1 LAQITQGINL
11 WCPPLRLRAGQ
22 AFAKSAKDGAA
33 SFVVICGIARGKDG
47 SAPYMLDS
55 SSMKPGQRRIFN
67 TPAFWLGL
75 AACLTALLVQ
85 SGDLG
90 SIDTVRRL
98 QTTHSFWT
106 SAPAVLPEEYP
117 EFGVMG
123 RNGTIYAWYGMG
135 QSLLMLP
142 SDIIGTYLE
151 RIPRF
156 ADFSDHDPG
165 IRAILVSYSVNIPV
179 CILTVLVCFRFLR
192 LLEFTV
198 NQAVAGALALL
209 FGTTFLLYTQNML
222 ENNFILL
229 LTLTGL
235 CFQYEWLHTGSTR
248 SLWIGSLALGANLLT
263 RLTTAMDIAAAALFV
278 VLVLWLKGF
287 RGRDLLARLYS
298 YARVAGPSYAIF
310 VLVDRIY
317 QYYRFGSFFNTY
329 VSIAA
334 EQQRKFNPSLP
345 PNFPWTTP
353 LREGFLGPLITP
365 EKSIFLFDP
374 LIVLTLLLSFLVW
387 KRFGS
392 EIKAYLLAGSWLLV
406 VYILFYAKY
415 FVWSGDFA
423 WGDRYITTPVQLLA
437 MISIPL
443 LLRYRVYLRRFA
455 WRLGIGIAA
464 VSLVIQLA
472 SVVFWH
478 PLEIHQMETLGH
490 PTFVVGLRF
499 ENMAAAVLDKVDQW
513 GLSNDDTREI
523 DGIRAQTPYFLPFL
537 LKKDGSVS
545 KTAADGLIAAWFVGL
560 AALIAVLLVIRR
572 KALGQEFANVTT
584 VAEQLSEE
592 VAA

>member
-1 LAQITQGINL
+1 MFDL
-11 WCPPLRLRAGQ
+11 
-22 AFAKSAKDGAA
+22 
-33 SFVVICGIARGKDG
+33 
-47 SAPYMLDS
+47 
-55 SSMKPGQRRIFN
+55 SSMRPGPRRILN
-67 TPAFWLGL
+67 NPAFWLGL
-75 AACLTALLVQ
+75 AAFLTALLVQ

-106 SAPAVLPEEYP
+106 SAPAVLPGEYP

-142 SDIIGTYLE
+142 SDLVGTYLE
-151 RIPRF
+151 RRPWF
-156 ADFSDHDPG
+156 AGFADHDPG

-192 LLEFTV
+192 LLEFTA

-222 ENNFILL
+222 ENNFILM
-229 LTLTGL
+229 LTLMGL
-235 CFQYEWLHTGSTR
+235 CFQYEWLSTGSTR

-278 VLVLWLKGF
+278 VLVLWLRGF
-287 RGRDLLARLYS
+287 RGRDFLARLRD
-298 YARVAGPSYAIF
+298 YARVAGPSYGVF
-310 VLVDRIY
+310 LLVDRIY

-334 EQQRKFNPSLP
+334 EQQRQLDPSLP

-353 LREGFLGPLITP
+353 LWEGFLGPLITP

-374 LIVLTLLLSFLVW
+374 LILLTLLLSFLVW

-392 EIKAYLLAGSWLLV
+392 EIKAYLVAGLWLLV
-406 VYILFYAKY
+406 IYILFYARY

-443 LLRYRVYLRRFA
+443 LLRYRAHLRRVA
-455 WRLGIGIAA
+455 WRLGLGIAA
-464 VSLVIQLA
+464 ASVVIQLA
-472 SVVFWH
+472 SVIFWH

-513 GLSNDDTREI
+513 GLSNEDTREI
-523 DGIRAQTPYFLPFL
+523 DGIRSQTPYFLPFL
-537 LKKDGSVS
+537 LKKDESIS
-545 KTAADGLIAAWFVGL
+545 KMLADGLIAAWFVGL
-560 AALIAVLLVIRR
+560 AALIAALLVIGR
-572 KALGQEFANVTT
+572 KARGEEFAIVTP
-584 VAEQLSEE
+584 VAEESAEK

>member
-1 LAQITQGINL
+1 MN
-11 WCPPLRLRAGQ
+11 
-22 AFAKSAKDGAA
+22 K
-33 SFVVICGIARGKDG
+33 
-47 SAPYMLDS
+47 
-55 SSMKPGQRRIFN
+55 
-67 TPAFWLGL
+67 PAFWLGL
-75 AACLTALLVQ
+75 AALLTALLVQ

-106 SAPAVLPEEYP
+106 SAPAVLPGQYP

-142 SDIIGTYLE
+142 SDVVGTYLE
-151 RIPRF
+151 RMPWF

-165 IRAILVSYSVNIPV
+165 IRAILVSYSVNILV

-209 FGTTFLLYTQNML
+209 FGTTFLLYTQNMV

-235 CFQYEWLHTGSTR
+235 CFQYEWLCTGSTR

-278 VLVLWLKGF
+278 VLILWLKGF
-287 RGRDLLARLYS
+287 RGRDLLVRLYG
-298 YARVAGPSYAIF
+298 YARVTGASYAVF
-310 VLVDRIY
+310 LLVDRIY

-334 EQQRKFNPSLP
+334 EQQRKLDPSLP

-353 LREGFLGPLITP
+353 LREGFLGPLIAP

-392 EIKAYLLAGSWLLV
+392 EIKAYLLAGLWLLV
-406 VYILFYAKY
+406 IYMLFYAKY

-443 LLRYRVYLRRFA
+443 LLRYRAQLRPVA
-455 WRLGIGIAA
+455 WRMGIGIAA
-464 VSLVIQLA
+464 ASLVIQLA

-499 ENMAAAVLDKVDQW
+499 ENMAAAALDKVDQW
-513 GLSNDDTREI
+513 GLSNDETREI

-545 KTAADGLIAAWFVGL
+545 KMLADGLIAGWFVGL
-560 AALIAVLLVIRR
+560 AALIAVLLEIGRR
-572 KALGQEFANVTT
+572 ARGEEFVT
-584 VAEQLSEE
+584 VMPVEEESADE

>member
-1 LAQITQGINL
+1 MFDL
-11 WCPPLRLRAGQ
+11 
-22 AFAKSAKDGAA
+22 
-33 SFVVICGIARGKDG
+33 
-47 SAPYMLDS
+47 
-55 SSMKPGQRRIFN
+55 SSMRPGPRRILN
-67 TPAFWLGL
+67 NPAFWLGL
-75 AACLTALLVQ
+75 AALLTALLVQ

-106 SAPAVLPEEYP
+106 SAPAVLPGEYP

-142 SDIIGTYLE
+142 SDLVGTYLE
-151 RIPRF
+151 RMPWF
-156 ADFSDHDPG
+156 AAFADHDPG

-192 LLEFTV
+192 LLEFTA

-209 FGTTFLLYTQNML
+209 FGTTFLFYTQNML
-222 ENNFILL
+222 ENNFILM
-229 LTLTGL
+229 LTLMGL
-235 CFQYEWLHTGSTR
+235 CFQYEWLSTGSTR

-278 VLVLWLKGF
+278 VLVLWLRGF
-287 RGRDLLARLYS
+287 RGRDFLARLRD
-298 YARVAGPSYAIF
+298 YARVAGPSYGVF
-310 VLVDRIY
+310 LLVDRIY

-334 EQQRKFNPSLP
+334 EQQRQLDPSLP

-353 LREGFLGPLITP
+353 LWEGFLGPLITP

-374 LIVLTLLLSFLVW
+374 LILLTLLLSFSVW

-392 EIKAYLLAGSWLLV
+392 EIKAYLVAGLWLLV
-406 VYILFYAKY
+406 IYILFYARY

-443 LLRYRVYLRRFA
+443 LLRYRAHLRRVA

-513 GLSNDDTREI
+513 GLSNEDTREI
-523 DGIRAQTPYFLPFL
+523 DGIRSQTPYFLPFL
-537 LKKDGSVS
+537 LKKDESIS
-545 KTAADGLIAAWFVGL
+545 KMLADGLIAAWFVGV
-560 AALIAVLLVIRR
+560 AALIAALLVIGR
-572 KALGQEFANVTT
+572 KARGEEFAIVTP
-584 VAEQLSEE
+584 VAEESAEE

>member
-1 LAQITQGINL
+1 MLNL
-11 WCPPLRLRAGQ
+11 SPMRL
-22 AFAKSAKDGAA
+22 
-33 SFVVICGIARGKDG
+33 
-47 SAPYMLDS
+47 
-55 SSMKPGQRRIFN
+55 GQRRIFDN
-67 TPAFWLGL
+67 PAFWLGL
-75 AACLTALLVQ
+75 AALLTALLVQ

-123 RNGTIYAWYGMG
+123 RNGAIYAWYGMG

-142 SDIIGTYLE
+142 SDMVGTFLE
-151 RIPRF
+151 RMPRF

-192 LLEFTV
+192 LLEFTA
-198 NQAVAGALALL
+198 NQAMAGSLGLL
-209 FGTTFLLYTQNML
+209 LGTTFLLYTQNML
-222 ENNFILL
+222 ENNFILM

-235 CFQYEWLHTGSTR
+235 CFQYEWVRTGSTR

-263 RLTTAMDIAAAALFV
+263 RLTTGMDIAAAALFV
-278 VLVLWLKGF
+278 VLVLWLNGF
-287 RGRDLLARLYS
+287 RGRDLMARLYG
-298 YARVAGPSYAIF
+298 YARVAGPSYAVF
-310 VLVDRIY
+310 LLVDRIY

-374 LIVLTLLLSFLVW
+374 LILLTLLLSFLVW

-392 EIKAYLLAGSWLLV
+392 EIKAYLLAALWLLV
-406 VYILFYAKY
+406 IYILFYARY
-415 FVWSGDFA
+415 FVWSGDYA

-443 LLRYRVYLRRFA
+443 SLRYRAQLRRVA
-455 WRLGIGIAA
+455 WRLGMGIAA
-464 VSLVIQLA
+464 ASLVIQFA
-472 SVVFWH
+472 SVVFWY

-499 ENMAAAVLDKVDQW
+499 ENMAAAVLDRVDQW
-513 GLSNDDTREI
+513 GLRNEDTREI
-523 DGIRAQTPYFLPFL
+523 DGIRAETPYFLPFL
-537 LKKDGSVS
+537 LKKDDSIS
-545 KTAADGLIAAWFVGL
+545 QRLADGLIAAWFVGL
-560 AALIAVLLVIRR
+560 AALIAVLLVIGR
-572 KALGQEFANVTT
+572 KARGQEFAT
-584 VAEQLSEE
+584 VMPLAEQLSEE

>member
-1 LAQITQGINL
+1 M
-11 WCPPLRLRAGQ
+11 
-22 AFAKSAKDGAA
+22 AA
-33 SFVVICGIARGKDG
+33 
-47 SAPYMLDS
+47 L
-55 SSMKPGQRRIFN
+55 
-67 TPAFWLGL
+67 
-75 AACLTALLVQ
+75 LTALLVQ

-98 QTTHSFWT
+98 QTTHSLWT

-142 SDIIGTYLE
+142 SDLVGAYLE
-151 RIPRF
+151 RSPWF
-156 ADFSDHDPG
+156 AGFSDHDPG
-165 IRAILVSYSVNIPV
+165 LRAILVSYSVNIPV
-179 CILTVLVCFRFLR
+179 CVFTVLVCFRFLR
-192 LLEFTV
+192 LLKFTA
-198 NQAVAGALALL
+198 NQAIAGALALL
-209 FGTTFLLYTQNML
+209 LGTTFLLYTQNML

-229 LTLTGL
+229 LTLIGL
-235 CFQYEWLHTGSTR
+235 CFQYEWVRTGCTR

-287 RGRDLLARLYS
+287 RGRDLLARLYG
-298 YARVAGPSYAIF
+298 YARVAGPSYAVF
-310 VLVDRIY
+310 LLVDRIY

-329 VSIAA
+329 VSLAA

-374 LIVLTLLLSFLVW
+374 LIVLTLVLSFIVW

-392 EIKAYLLAGSWLLV
+392 EIKAYLLAALWLLV
-406 VYILFYAKY
+406 IYILFYAKY

-443 LLRYRVYLRRFA
+443 LLRYRAQLRPIA

-464 VSLVIQLA
+464 VSVVIQLA

-499 ENMAAAVLDKVDQW
+499 ENMAAAVLDKVEQW

-523 DGIRAQTPYFLPFL
+523 DGIRSQTPYFLPFL
-537 LKKDGSVS
+537 LKKDGSIS
-545 KTAADGLIAAWFVGL
+545 TMLADGLIGAWFVVL
-560 AALIAVLLVIRR
+560 AALIAVLRVIWG
-572 KALGQEFANVTT
+572 KARGAGFATVTPI
-584 VAEQLSEE
+584 AEASPEE

>member
-1 LAQITQGINL
+1 M
-11 WCPPLRLRAGQ
+11 R
-22 AFAKSAKDGAA
+22 
-33 SFVVICGIARGKDG
+33 
-47 SAPYMLDS
+47 
-55 SSMKPGQRRIFN
+55 PGPRRILN
-67 TPAFWLGL
+67 NPAFWLGL
-75 AACLTALLVQ
+75 AAFLTALLVQ

-106 SAPAVLPEEYP
+106 SAPAVLPGEYP

-142 SDIIGTYLE
+142 SDLVGTYLE
-151 RIPRF
+151 RMPWF
-156 ADFSDHDPG
+156 AGFADHDPG

-192 LLEFTV
+192 LLEFTA

-209 FGTTFLLYTQNML
+209 FGTTFLFYTQNML
-222 ENNFILL
+222 ENNFILM
-229 LTLTGL
+229 LTLMGL
-235 CFQYEWLHTGSTR
+235 CFQYEWLSTGSTR

-278 VLVLWLKGF
+278 VLVLWLRGF
-287 RGRDLLARLYS
+287 RGRDFLARLRD
-298 YARVAGPSYAIF
+298 YARVAGPSYGVF
-310 VLVDRIY
+310 LLVDRIY

-334 EQQRKFNPSLP
+334 EQQRQLDPSLP

-353 LREGFLGPLITP
+353 LWEGFLGPLITP

-374 LIVLTLLLSFLVW
+374 LILLTLLLSFLVW

-392 EIKAYLLAGSWLLV
+392 EIKAYLVAGLWLLV
-406 VYILFYAKY
+406 IYILFYARY

-443 LLRYRVYLRRFA
+443 LLRYRAHLRQVA

-464 VSLVIQLA
+464 VSVVIQLA
-472 SVVFWH
+472 SVIFWH

-513 GLSNDDTREI
+513 GLSNEDTREI
-523 DGIRAQTPYFLPFL
+523 DGIRSQTPYFLPFL
-537 LKKDGSVS
+537 LKKDESIS
-545 KTAADGLIAAWFVGL
+545 KMLADGLIAAWFVGV
-560 AALIAVLLVIRR
+560 AALIAALLVIGR
-572 KALGQEFANVTT
+572 KARGEEFAIVAP
-584 VAEQLSEE
+584 VAEESAEE

>member
-1 LAQITQGINL
+1 M
-11 WCPPLRLRAGQ
+11 RLRQ
-22 AFAKSAKDGAA
+22 K
-33 SFVVICGIARGKDG
+33 
-47 SAPYMLDS
+47 
-55 SSMKPGQRRIFN
+55 RIFN
-67 TPAFWLGL
+67 NPAFWLGL
-75 AACLTALLVQ
+75 AALLTALLVQ

-142 SDIIGTYLE
+142 SDLLGTYLE
-151 RIPRF
+151 RMPWF

-192 LLEFTV
+192 LLEFTA
-198 NQAVAGALALL
+198 NQAIAGALGLL
-209 FGTTFLLYTQNML
+209 FGTTFLFYTQNML

-235 CFQYEWLHTGSTR
+235 CFQYEWARTGCTR
-248 SLWIGSLALGANLLT
+248 SLWIGSVALGANLLT

-278 VLVLWLKGF
+278 VLVLWQNGL
-287 RGRDLLARLYS
+287 RGRDLLARLYG
-298 YARVAGPSYAIF
+298 YARVAGPSYAVFLLI
-310 VLVDRIY
+310 DRIY

-334 EQQRKFNPSLP
+334 EQQRKLNPSLL

-374 LIVLTLLLSFLVW
+374 LIVLTLVLSFLVW

-392 EIKAYLLAGSWLLV
+392 EIKAYLLAGLWLLV

-437 MISIPL
+437 IIAIPL
-443 LLRYRVYLRRFA
+443 LLRYRAHLRQFA
-455 WRLGIGIAA
+455 WSLGIGIAA
-464 VSLVIQLA
+464 ASLVIQLA
-472 SVVFWH
+472 SIVFWH

-499 ENMAAAVLDKVDQW
+499 ENMAAAVLGKVDQW
-513 GLSNDDTREI
+513 GLSNEDTREI
-523 DGIRAQTPYFLPFL
+523 DGINAQTPYFLPFL
-537 LKKDGSVS
+537 LKKDGSIS
-545 KTAADGLIAAWFVGL
+545 KTLADGLIAAWFVGL
-560 AALIAVLLVIRR
+560 AGLIAVLQVIGR
-572 KALGQEFANVTT
+572 KARREEFAIVTP
-584 VAEQLSEE
+584 AGEE
-592 VAA
+592 SVEEFAA

>member
-1 LAQITQGINL
+1 MFDL
-11 WCPPLRLRAGQ
+11 
-22 AFAKSAKDGAA
+22 
-33 SFVVICGIARGKDG
+33 
-47 SAPYMLDS
+47 
-55 SSMKPGQRRIFN
+55 SSMRPGPRRILN
-67 TPAFWLGL
+67 NPAFWLGL
-75 AACLTALLVQ
+75 AAFLTALLVQ

-106 SAPAVLPEEYP
+106 SAPAVLPGEYP

-142 SDIIGTYLE
+142 SDLVGTYLE
-151 RIPRF
+151 RMPWF
-156 ADFSDHDPG
+156 AGFADHDPG

-192 LLEFTV
+192 LLEFTA

-209 FGTTFLLYTQNML
+209 FGTTFLFYTQNML
-222 ENNFILL
+222 ENNFILM
-229 LTLTGL
+229 LTLMGL
-235 CFQYEWLHTGSTR
+235 CFQYEWLSTGSTR

-278 VLVLWLKGF
+278 VLVLWLRGF
-287 RGRDLLARLYS
+287 RGRDFLARLRD
-298 YARVAGPSYAIF
+298 YARVAGPSYGVF
-310 VLVDRIY
+310 LLVDRIY

-334 EQQRKFNPSLP
+334 EQQRQLDPSLP

-353 LREGFLGPLITP
+353 LWEGFLGPLITP

-374 LIVLTLLLSFLVW
+374 LILLTLLLSFSVW

-392 EIKAYLLAGSWLLV
+392 EIKAYLVAGLWLLV
-406 VYILFYAKY
+406 IYILFYARY

-443 LLRYRVYLRRFA
+443 LLRYRAHLRRVA

-513 GLSNDDTREI
+513 GLSNEDTREI
-523 DGIRAQTPYFLPFL
+523 DGIRSQTPYFLPFL
-537 LKKDGSVS
+537 LKKDESIS
-545 KTAADGLIAAWFVGL
+545 KMLADGLIAAWFVGV
-560 AALIAVLLVIRR
+560 AALIAALLVIGR
-572 KALGQEFANVTT
+572 KARGEEFAIVTP
-584 VAEQLSEE
+584 VAEESAEE

>member
-1 LAQITQGINL
+1 MFDL
-11 WCPPLRLRAGQ
+11 
-22 AFAKSAKDGAA
+22 
-33 SFVVICGIARGKDG
+33 
-47 SAPYMLDS
+47 
-55 SSMKPGQRRIFN
+55 SSMRPGPRRILN
-67 TPAFWLGL
+67 NPAFWLGL
-75 AACLTALLVQ
+75 AAFLTALLVQ

-106 SAPAVLPEEYP
+106 SAPAVLPGEYP

-142 SDIIGTYLE
+142 SDLVGTYLE
-151 RIPRF
+151 RMPWF
-156 ADFSDHDPG
+156 AGFADHDPG

-192 LLEFTV
+192 LLEFTA

-209 FGTTFLLYTQNML
+209 FGTTFLFYTQNML
-222 ENNFILL
+222 ENNFILM
-229 LTLTGL
+229 LTLMGL
-235 CFQYEWLHTGSTR
+235 CFQYEWLSTGSTR

-278 VLVLWLKGF
+278 VLVLWLRGF
-287 RGRDLLARLYS
+287 RGRDFLARLRD
-298 YARVAGPSYAIF
+298 YARVAGPSYGVF
-310 VLVDRIY
+310 LLVDRIY

-334 EQQRKFNPSLP
+334 EQQRQLDPSLP

-353 LREGFLGPLITP
+353 LWEGFLGPLITP

-374 LIVLTLLLSFLVW
+374 LILLTLLLSFSVW

-392 EIKAYLLAGSWLLV
+392 EIKAYLVAGLWLLV
-406 VYILFYAKY
+406 IYILFYARY

-437 MISIPL
+437 MLSIPL
-443 LLRYRVYLRRFA
+443 LLRYRAHLRRVA
-455 WRLGIGIAA
+455 WRLGIGVAA

-513 GLSNDDTREI
+513 GLSNEDTREI
-523 DGIRAQTPYFLPFL
+523 DGIRSQTPYFLPFL
-537 LKKDGSVS
+537 LKKDESIS
-545 KTAADGLIAAWFVGL
+545 KMLADGLIAAWFVGV
-560 AALIAVLLVIRR
+560 AALIAALLVIGR
-572 KALGQEFANVTT
+572 KARGEEFAIVTP
-584 VAEQLSEE
+584 VAEESAEE

>member
-1 LAQITQGINL
+1 
-11 WCPPLRLRAGQ
+11 
-22 AFAKSAKDGAA
+22 
-33 SFVVICGIARGKDG
+33 
-47 SAPYMLDS
+47 
-55 SSMKPGQRRIFN
+55 MKPGPRRIL
-67 TPAFWLGL
+67 TKPAFWLGL
-75 AACLTALLVQ
+75 AALLTALLIQ

-106 SAPAVLPEEYP
+106 SAPAVLPGEYP

-142 SDIIGTYLE
+142 SDMIGTYLE
-151 RIPRF
+151 RMPWF
-156 ADFSDHDPG
+156 GDFSDHDPG
-165 IRAILVSYSVNIPV
+165 IRPILASYSVNIPV

-192 LLEFTV
+192 LLEFTG

-209 FGTTFLLYTQNML
+209 FGTTFLFYTQNML

-235 CFQYEWLHTGSTR
+235 CFQYEWVNTGSRR

-278 VLVLWLKGF
+278 VLVLWMKGF
-287 RGRDLLARLYS
+287 RGRDLLARLVG
-298 YARVAGPSYAIF
+298 YARVAGPSYAVF
-310 VLVDRIY
+310 LLVDRIY

-334 EQQRKFNPSLP
+334 EQQRKLDPSLP

-374 LIVLTLLLSFLVW
+374 LILLTLLLSFLVW

-392 EIKAYLLAGSWLLV
+392 EIKAYLLAGLWLLV
-406 VYILFYAKY
+406 IYILFYAKY

-443 LLRYRVYLRRFA
+443 LLRYRVSLRRGA

-464 VSLVIQLA
+464 ASVVIQLA
-472 SVVFWH
+472 SVAFWH
-478 PLEIHQMETLGH
+478 PLEIHQMETLAH
-490 PTFVVGLRF
+490 PTFVLGLRF
-499 ENMAAAVLDKVDQW
+499 ENMAAAVLGKEDQW
-513 GLSNDDTREI
+513 GLSNDETREI
-523 DGIRAQTPYFLPFL
+523 DGIRAETPYFLPFL
-537 LKKDGSVS
+537 LKKDGSIS
-545 KTAADGLIAAWFVGL
+545 KKLADGLIGAWFVGL
-560 AALIAVLLVIRR
+560 AALIAVLLEIRR
-572 KALGQEFANVTT
+572 KTRGEEFAAVTIE
-584 VAEQLSEE
+584 AEQPAEE
-592 VAA
+592 FAA

>member
-1 LAQITQGINL
+1 MFDL
-11 WCPPLRLRAGQ
+11 
-22 AFAKSAKDGAA
+22 
-33 SFVVICGIARGKDG
+33 
-47 SAPYMLDS
+47 
-55 SSMKPGQRRIFN
+55 SSMRPGPRRILN
-67 TPAFWLGL
+67 NPAFWLGL
-75 AACLTALLVQ
+75 AAFLTALLVQ

-106 SAPAVLPEEYP
+106 SAPAVLPGEYP

-142 SDIIGTYLE
+142 SDLVGTYLE
-151 RIPRF
+151 RLPWF
-156 ADFSDHDPG
+156 AGFADHDPG

-192 LLEFTV
+192 LLEFTA

-222 ENNFILL
+222 ENNFILM
-229 LTLTGL
+229 LTLIGL
-235 CFQYEWLHTGSTR
+235 CFQYEWLSTGRTR

-278 VLVLWLKGF
+278 ILVLWLRGF
-287 RGRDLLARLYS
+287 RGRDLLARLRD
-298 YARVAGPSYAIF
+298 YARVAGPSYGVF
-310 VLVDRIY
+310 LLVDRIY

-334 EQQRKFNPSLP
+334 EQQRQLDPSLP
-345 PNFPWTTP
+345 ANFPWTTP
-353 LREGFLGPLITP
+353 LWEGFLGPLITP

-374 LIVLTLLLSFLVW
+374 LILLTLLLSFLVW

-392 EIKAYLLAGSWLLV
+392 EIKAYLVAGLWLLV
-406 VYILFYAKY
+406 IYILFYARY

-443 LLRYRVYLRRFA
+443 LLRYRAHLRQVA

-464 VSLVIQLA
+464 VSMVIQLA

-523 DGIRAQTPYFLPFL
+523 DGIRSRTPYFLPFL
-537 LKKDGSVS
+537 LKRDGSIS
-545 KTAADGLIAAWFVGL
+545 KMLADGLIAAWFVGVT
-560 AALIAVLLVIRR
+560 ALIAALLVIGR
-572 KALGQEFANVTT
+572 KARGEEFSTVAP

-592 VAA
+592 FAA

>member
-1 LAQITQGINL
+1 MFDL
-11 WCPPLRLRAGQ
+11 
-22 AFAKSAKDGAA
+22 
-33 SFVVICGIARGKDG
+33 
-47 SAPYMLDS
+47 
-55 SSMKPGQRRIFN
+55 SSMRPGPRRILN
-67 TPAFWLGL
+67 NPAFWLGL
-75 AACLTALLVQ
+75 AALLTALLVQ

-106 SAPAVLPEEYP
+106 SAPAVLPGEYP

-142 SDIIGTYLE
+142 SDLVGTYLE
-151 RIPRF
+151 RMPWF
-156 ADFSDHDPG
+156 AAFADHDPG

-192 LLEFTV
+192 LLEFTA

-222 ENNFILL
+222 ENNFILM
-229 LTLTGL
+229 LTLMGL
-235 CFQYEWLHTGSTR
+235 CFQYEWLRTGSTR
-248 SLWIGSLALGANLLT
+248 SLCIGSLALGANLLT

-278 VLVLWLKGF
+278 VLVLWLRGF
-287 RGRDLLARLYS
+287 RGRDLMARLRD
-298 YARVAGPSYAIF
+298 YARVAGPSYAAF
-310 VLVDRIY
+310 LLLDRIY

-334 EQQRKFNPSLP
+334 EQQRQLDPSLP

-353 LREGFLGPLITP
+353 LWEGFLGPLITP

-374 LIVLTLLLSFLVW
+374 LILLTLLLSFLVW

-392 EIKAYLLAGSWLLV
+392 EIKAYLVAGLWLLV
-406 VYILFYAKY
+406 IYILFYARY

-443 LLRYRVYLRRFA
+443 LLRYRAHLREVA

-464 VSLVIQLA
+464 VSVVIQLA

-513 GLSNDDTREI
+513 GLSNEDTREI
-523 DGIRAQTPYFLPFL
+523 DGIRSRTPYFLPFL
-537 LKKDGSVS
+537 LKKDESIS
-545 KTAADGLIAAWFVGL
+545 RMLADGLIAAWFVGL
-560 AALIAVLLVIRR
+560 AALIAALLVIGR
-572 KALGQEFANVTT
+572 KARGEEFATVTPAADES
-584 VAEQLSEE
+584 AEEL
-592 VAA
+592 AA

>member
-1 LAQITQGINL
+1 MFDL
-11 WCPPLRLRAGQ
+11 
-22 AFAKSAKDGAA
+22 
-33 SFVVICGIARGKDG
+33 
-47 SAPYMLDS
+47 
-55 SSMKPGQRRIFN
+55 SSMRPGPRRILN
-67 TPAFWLGL
+67 NPAFWLGL
-75 AACLTALLVQ
+75 AALLTALLVQ

-106 SAPAVLPEEYP
+106 SAPAVLPGEYP

-142 SDIIGTYLE
+142 SDLVGTYLE
-151 RIPRF
+151 RMPWF
-156 ADFSDHDPG
+156 AAFADHDPG

-192 LLEFTV
+192 LLEFTA

-222 ENNFILL
+222 ENNFILM
-229 LTLTGL
+229 LTLMGL
-235 CFQYEWLHTGSTR
+235 CFQYEWLRTGSTR
-248 SLWIGSLALGANLLT
+248 SLCIGSLALGANLLT

-278 VLVLWLKGF
+278 VLVLWLRGF
-287 RGRDLLARLYS
+287 RGRDLMARLRD
-298 YARVAGPSYAIF
+298 YARVAGPSYTAF
-310 VLVDRIY
+310 LLLDRIY

-334 EQQRKFNPSLP
+334 EQQRQLDPSLP

-353 LREGFLGPLITP
+353 LWEGFLGPLITP

-374 LIVLTLLLSFLVW
+374 LILLTLLLSFLVW

-392 EIKAYLLAGSWLLV
+392 EIKAYLVAGLWLLV
-406 VYILFYAKY
+406 IYILFYARY

-443 LLRYRVYLRRFA
+443 LLRYRAHLREVA

-464 VSLVIQLA
+464 VSVVIQLA

-513 GLSNDDTREI
+513 GLSNEDTREI
-523 DGIRAQTPYFLPFL
+523 DGIRSRTPYFLPFL
-537 LKKDGSVS
+537 LKKDESIS
-545 KTAADGLIAAWFVGL
+545 RMLADGLIAAWFVGL
-560 AALIAVLLVIRR
+560 AALIAALLVIGR
-572 KALGQEFANVTT
+572 KARGEEFATVTPAADES
-584 VAEQLSEE
+584 AEEL
-592 VAA
+592 AA

>member
-1 LAQITQGINL
+1 
-11 WCPPLRLRAGQ
+11 
-22 AFAKSAKDGAA
+22 
-33 SFVVICGIARGKDG
+33 
-47 SAPYMLDS
+47 MLDLS
-55 SSMKPGQRRIFN
+55 SKRTGQKRILN
-67 TPAFWLGL
+67 NPAFWLGL
-75 AACLTALLVQ
+75 VALLTAFLVQ

-106 SAPAVLPEEYP
+106 SAPAVLPGEYP

-142 SDIIGTYLE
+142 SDIVGTYLE
-151 RIPRF
+151 HMPRF
-156 ADFSDHDPG
+156 AGFSDHDPG
-165 IRAILVSYSVNIPV
+165 IRAILVSYSVNIPLCV
-179 CILTVLVCFRFLR
+179 LTVLVCFRFLR
-192 LLEFTV
+192 LLEFTA
-198 NQAVAGALALL
+198 NQAVAGSLALL
-209 FGTTFLLYTQNML
+209 FGTTFLLYTQNMV
-222 ENNFILL
+222 ENNFILM
-229 LTLTGL
+229 LTLIGM
-235 CFQYEWLHTGSTR
+235 CFQYEWVRTGSTQ

-278 VLVLWLKGF
+278 VLVLWLRGF
-287 RGRDLLARLYS
+287 RGRDLLERLYG
-298 YARVAGPSYAIF
+298 YARVAGPSYAVF
-310 VLVDRIY
+310 LLVDRIY

-334 EQQRKFNPSLP
+334 EQQRKLNPSLP

-353 LREGFLGPLITP
+353 LREGFLGPLISP

-374 LIVLTLLLSFLVW
+374 LIVLTLVLSFLIW

-392 EIKAYLLAGSWLLV
+392 EIKAYLLAGLWLLV
-406 VYILFYAKY
+406 IYILFYARY

-443 LLRYRVYLRRFA
+443 LLRYRAQLRPIA
-455 WRLGIGIAA
+455 WKMGIGIAA

-478 PLEIHQMETLGH
+478 PLEIHQMETLGQ

-499 ENMAAAVLDKVDQW
+499 ENIAAAVLDKVDRW

-537 LKKDGSVS
+537 LMKDGSIS
-545 KTAADGLIAAWFVGL
+545 KTLADGLVAAWFMGL
-560 AALIAVLLVIRR
+560 IGLIAVLLVIRR
-572 KALGQEFANVTT
+572 KALGEEFATVTPVVEESAEEL
-584 VAEQLSEE
+584 VA
-592 VAA
+592 

>member
-1 LAQITQGINL
+1 MFDL
-11 WCPPLRLRAGQ
+11 
-22 AFAKSAKDGAA
+22 
-33 SFVVICGIARGKDG
+33 
-47 SAPYMLDS
+47 
-55 SSMKPGQRRIFN
+55 SSMRPGPRRILN
-67 TPAFWLGL
+67 NPAFWLGL
-75 AACLTALLVQ
+75 AAFLTALLVQ

-106 SAPAVLPEEYP
+106 SAPAVLPGEYP

-142 SDIIGTYLE
+142 SDLVGTYLE
-151 RIPRF
+151 RMPWF
-156 ADFSDHDPG
+156 AGFADHDPG

-192 LLEFTV
+192 LLEFTA

-209 FGTTFLLYTQNML
+209 FGTTFLFYTQNML
-222 ENNFILL
+222 ENNFILM
-229 LTLTGL
+229 LTLMGL
-235 CFQYEWLHTGSTR
+235 CFQYEWLSTGSTR

-278 VLVLWLKGF
+278 VLVLWLRGF
-287 RGRDLLARLYS
+287 RGRDFLARLRD
-298 YARVAGPSYAIF
+298 YARVAGPSYGVF
-310 VLVDRIY
+310 LLVDRIY

-334 EQQRKFNPSLP
+334 EQQRQLDPSLP

-353 LREGFLGPLITP
+353 LWEGFLGPLITP

-374 LIVLTLLLSFLVW
+374 LILLTLLLSFSVW

-392 EIKAYLLAGSWLLV
+392 EIKAYLVAGLWLLV
-406 VYILFYAKY
+406 IYILFYARY

-443 LLRYRVYLRRFA
+443 LLRYRAHLRRVA
-455 WRLGIGIAA
+455 WRLGIGVAA

-513 GLSNDDTREI
+513 GLSNEDTREI
-523 DGIRAQTPYFLPFL
+523 DGIRSQTPYFLPFL
-537 LKKDGSVS
+537 LKKDESIS
-545 KTAADGLIAAWFVGL
+545 KMLADGLIAAWFVGV
-560 AALIAVLLVIRR
+560 AALIAALLVIGR
-572 KALGQEFANVTT
+572 KARGEEFAIVTP
-584 VAEQLSEE
+584 VAEESAEE

>member
-1 LAQITQGINL
+1 MFDL
-11 WCPPLRLRAGQ
+11 
-22 AFAKSAKDGAA
+22 
-33 SFVVICGIARGKDG
+33 
-47 SAPYMLDS
+47 
-55 SSMKPGQRRIFN
+55 SSMRPGPRRILN
-67 TPAFWLGL
+67 NPAFWLGL
-75 AACLTALLVQ
+75 AAFLTALLVQ

-106 SAPAVLPEEYP
+106 SAPAVLPGEYP

-142 SDIIGTYLE
+142 SDLVGTYLE
-151 RIPRF
+151 RMPWF
-156 ADFSDHDPG
+156 AGFADHDPG

-192 LLEFTV
+192 LLEFTA

-209 FGTTFLLYTQNML
+209 FGTTFLFYTQNML
-222 ENNFILL
+222 ENNFILM
-229 LTLTGL
+229 LTLMGL
-235 CFQYEWLHTGSTR
+235 CFQYEWLSTGSTR

-278 VLVLWLKGF
+278 VLVLWLRGF
-287 RGRDLLARLYS
+287 RGRDFLARLRD
-298 YARVAGPSYAIF
+298 YARVAGPSYGVF
-310 VLVDRIY
+310 LLVDRIY

-334 EQQRKFNPSLP
+334 EQQRQLDPSLP

-353 LREGFLGPLITP
+353 LWEGFLGPLITP

-374 LIVLTLLLSFLVW
+374 LILLTLLLSFSVW

-392 EIKAYLLAGSWLLV
+392 EIKAYLVAGLWLLV
-406 VYILFYAKY
+406 IYILFYARY

-437 MISIPL
+437 MLSIPL
-443 LLRYRVYLRRFA
+443 LLRYRAHLRRVA
-455 WRLGIGIAA
+455 WRLGIGVAA

-513 GLSNDDTREI
+513 GLSNEDTREI
-523 DGIRAQTPYFLPFL
+523 DGIRSQTPYFLPFL
-537 LKKDGSVS
+537 LKKDESIS
-545 KTAADGLIAAWFVGL
+545 KMLADGLIAAWFVGL
-560 AALIAVLLVIRR
+560 AALIAALLVIGR
-572 KALGQEFANVTT
+572 KARGEEFAIVTP
-584 VAEQLSEE
+584 VAEESAEE

>member
-1 LAQITQGINL
+1 M
-11 WCPPLRLRAGQ
+11 R
-22 AFAKSAKDGAA
+22 
-33 SFVVICGIARGKDG
+33 
-47 SAPYMLDS
+47 
-55 SSMKPGQRRIFN
+55 PGPRRILN
-67 TPAFWLGL
+67 NPAFWLGL
-75 AACLTALLVQ
+75 AAFLTALLVQ

-106 SAPAVLPEEYP
+106 SAPAVLPGEYP

-142 SDIIGTYLE
+142 SDLVGTYLE
-151 RIPRF
+151 RMPWF
-156 ADFSDHDPG
+156 AGFADHDPG

-192 LLEFTV
+192 LLEFTA

-209 FGTTFLLYTQNML
+209 FGTTFLFYTQNML
-222 ENNFILL
+222 ENNFILM
-229 LTLTGL
+229 LTLMGL
-235 CFQYEWLHTGSTR
+235 CFQYEWLSTGSTR

-278 VLVLWLKGF
+278 VLVLWLRGF
-287 RGRDLLARLYS
+287 RGRDFLARLRD
-298 YARVAGPSYAIF
+298 YARVAGPSYGVF
-310 VLVDRIY
+310 LLVDRIY

-334 EQQRKFNPSLP
+334 EQQRQLDPSLP

-353 LREGFLGPLITP
+353 LWEGFLGPLITP

-374 LIVLTLLLSFLVW
+374 LILLTLLLSFSVW

-392 EIKAYLLAGSWLLV
+392 EIKAYLVAGLWLLV
-406 VYILFYAKY
+406 IYILFYARY

-443 LLRYRVYLRRFA
+443 LLRYRAHLRRVA

-464 VSLVIQLA
+464 VSVVIQLA

-513 GLSNDDTREI
+513 GLSNEDTREI
-523 DGIRAQTPYFLPFL
+523 DGIRSQTPYFLPFL
-537 LKKDGSVS
+537 LKKDESIS
-545 KTAADGLIAAWFVGL
+545 KMLADGLIAAWFVGV
-560 AALIAVLLVIRR
+560 AALIAALLVIGR
-572 KALGQEFANVTT
+572 KARGEEFAIVTP
-584 VAEQLSEE
+584 VAEESAEE